1 MPEPVAAGPPTA
13 TDHLLE
19 VDDVNVEFVTRRG
32 TVQAVRGVSFHLDA
46 GETLGLVGESGSG
59 KSVTSQAILGLVE
72 LPGRIVGGDIRWKGR
87 SLLGDGNAAYA
98 RSIRGKELAVVFQD
112 PMTSLNPL
120 FTVGM
125 QLGEVLRHHMGMS
138 RRQATERSVELLDLV
153 GISFPR
159 QRVKQYPHELSGG
172 MRQRVIIAM
181 ALACEPE
188 LIIADEPTTA
198 LDVTIQAQILDLI
211 ADLQQRLGLA
221 VLLITHDL
229 GVVAG
234 LCHRLQVM
242 YAGRLVESG
251 GAGPLFDRP
260 GHPYTAGLLRS
271 TPRLDVVHRRLV
283 AIDGAP
289 PDPHHPPPGCAF
301 HPRCALATERC
312 ATDDPPTVRRDDGR
326 SAVCFRAFDVPPGGQ
341 PDDDPSGG
349 EGTGS
354 EGTGTEVVGTR
365 A

>member
-1 MPEPVAAGPPTA
+1 MPPTSNEPA
-13 TDHLLE
+13 RSQRLLE
-19 VDDVNVEFVTRRG
+19 VDDLQVCFDTTRG
-32 TVQAVRGVSFHLDA
+32 TVPAVRGVSFQVTA

-59 KSVTSQAILGLVE
+59 KSVTSQAVLGLIE
-72 LPGRIVGGDIRWKGR
+72 RPGRIAGGDIRWKGR
-87 SLLGDGNAAYA
+87 SLLGPTNARYA
-98 RSIRGKELAVVFQD
+98 REIRGKEVAVVFQD

-125 QLGEVLRHHMGMS
+125 QIAEVTRHHLGLN
-138 RRQATERSVELLDLV
+138 RRQATERAVELLDLV
-153 GISFPR
+153 GIAFPR

-172 MRQRVIIAM
+172 MRQRVMIAI

-188 LIIADEPTTA
+188 LLIADEPTTA
-198 LDVTIQAQILDLI
+198 LDVTIQAQILELV

-234 LCHRLQVM
+234 LCHRVQVM

-251 GAGPLFDRP
+251 GAHDVFAEP
-260 GHPYTAGLLRS
+260 GHPYTAGLLHS

-289 PDPHHPPPGCAF
+289 PDVRRLPRGCSF
-301 HPRCALATERC
+301 HPRCPIATERC
-312 ATDDPPTVRRDDGR
+312 ADEEPPTVEGESQRA
-326 SAVCFRAFDVPPGGQ
+326 AVCFRAFEVPRPGTN
-341 PDDDPSGG
+341 PTTD
-349 EGTGS
+349 EA
-354 EGTGTEVVGTR
+354 VVSRG
-365 A
+365 